1 MRKYAVSAP
10 EVVFPAPKQLPL
22 IWTVWVALASN
33 APTVAISGVHG
44 GGDVVCTGGGDVV
57 STGGG
62 DVVSTGGGDVVSTGG
77 GDVVSTGGGDVVR
90 TGGGAEDWLADEED
104 EDGEVGGVIRVGDG

>member
-22 IWTVWVALASN
+22 IPTVWVALASN

-44 GGDVVCTGGGDVV
+44 GGGVVVSTGGGDVVGTGGGDVV

-77 GDVVSTGGGDVVR
+77 GD
-90 TGGGAEDWLADEED
+90 EDWLADEED

>member
-62 DVVSTGGGDVVSTGG
+62 DVVSTGGGDVV
-77 GDVVSTGGGDVVR
+77 R
-90 TGGGAEDWLADEED
+90 TSGGAEDWLADEED

>member
-22 IWTVWVALASN
+22 IPTVWVALASN
-33 APTVAISGVHG
+33 APTVAISGVPG
-44 GGDVVCTGGGDVV
+44 GGGVVVCTGGGDVV

-77 GDVVSTGGGDVVR
+77 GD
-90 TGGGAEDWLADEED
+90 EDWLADDED